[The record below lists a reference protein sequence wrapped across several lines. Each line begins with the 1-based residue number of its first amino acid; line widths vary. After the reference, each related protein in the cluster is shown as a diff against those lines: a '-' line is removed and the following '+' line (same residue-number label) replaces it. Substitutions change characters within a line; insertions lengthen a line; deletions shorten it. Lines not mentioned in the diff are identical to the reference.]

1 VSMTIIVLMA
11 LAAFLG
17 LRLYSV
23 LGKRTGHEQQPLP
36 PQPDRT
42 LEPRGPILGVPVG
55 VEPSAT
61 GSSTSDRSVELA
73 FEPRA
78 GSGLQSIALA
88 DATFDPVRFLEGAK
102 SAYPMILQAYW
113 TGDRETLRTLCDSDV
128 AEAFEAAISAR
139 EANGETLDN
148 KFVSFDTATITDAQL
163 DGGIAR
169 VVVRFDAYIIAVT
182 RNADGAII
190 AGSMSDAVEAHD
202 VWTFSRSISSNNPN
216 WTLDETDAV

>member
-1 VSMTIIVLMA
+1 VSMTIIVLA
-11 LAAFLG
+11 AIAAFLG

-42 LEPRGPILGVPVG
+42 LEPRGPVLGAPVA
-55 VEPSAT
+55 VEPSPQAAT
-61 GSSTSDRSVELA
+61 TANRGIDLA

-78 GSGLQSIALA
+78 GSGLQTIALS
-88 DATFDPVRFLEGAK
+88 DAGFDPVRFLEGAK

-113 TGDRETLRTLCDSDV
+113 SGDRETLRNLCDSDV
-128 AEAFEAAISAR
+128 AEAFEAAITAR

-163 DGGIAR
+163 DGAIAR
-169 VVVRFDAYIIAVT
+169 IVVRFDAYIIAVT
-182 RNADGAII
+182 RNSEGAII

-202 VWTFSRSISSNNPN
+202 IWTFSRNISSNNPN
-216 WTLDETDAV
+216 WTLDETDAA